1 MQRRRFLVA
10 AGTAPLLALPAA
22 APAPQPA
29 VIEEWT
35 FLQSLAEEPAALVAF
50 LEANWFAMDRIAR
63 ARGLISHYRLRTGA
77 GPDWNVVVIV
87 GYPQAAGYDGIRADF
102 DAIRAAHR
110 PVGGPLASLGR
121 IVASRRLAVAGGSD

>member
-1 MQRRRFLVA
+1 MQRRRFLA
-10 AGTAPLLALPAA
+10 AARTAPLLALPAA
-22 APAPQPA
+22 APAPKPA

-35 FLQSLAEEPAALVAF
+35 FLQSRGQDPAALVAF

-63 ARGLISHYRLRTGA
+63 DRGLISHYRLCSGA

-87 GYPQAAGYDGIRADF
+87 GYPQAAGYDGIRAEF

-121 IVASRRLAVAGGSD
+121 IVASRQLVVVGGSD